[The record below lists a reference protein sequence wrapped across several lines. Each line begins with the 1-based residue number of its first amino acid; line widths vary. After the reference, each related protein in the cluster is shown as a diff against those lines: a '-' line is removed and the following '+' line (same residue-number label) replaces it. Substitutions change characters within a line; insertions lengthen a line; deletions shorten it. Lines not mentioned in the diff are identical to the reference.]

1 MIRGRNY
8 KHSVELFKAVQ
19 VLDSYS
25 MPVTSFVSLGSVP
38 AAVKVLS
45 GSRALYYQEAG
56 ITNAVQVEIRALD
69 TTDTIAK
76 LIWLGYEIIPR
87 SVLPSDQ
94 VDDYDERDRGKFLV
108 IEGSFKVLT
117 TTTTTTTTTAG

>member
-1 MIRGRNY
+1 MIRGRDY

-38 AAVKVLS
+38 AAVKVLT
-45 GSRALYYQEAG
+45 GSRAMYYQEVG
-56 ITNAVQVEIRALD
+56 ITNPVQVEIRKLETED
-69 TTDTIAK
+69 VVAK

-94 VDDYDERDRGKFLV
+94 VDDYEGRDRGKSLV